1 MLVFRLFSMGDVNAR
16 ATQHGQTALML
27 SVSHG
32 KRATTELLLE
42 CGADVNIQVQK
53 LSMKI
58 LTCLYENKNI
68 DVNFKKK

>member
-1 MLVFRLFSMGDVNAR
+1 MGDVNAR

-53 LSMKI
+53 SSENF
-58 LTCLYENKNI
+58 LTCLYEDKNI
-68 DVNFKKK
+68 DLLFF